1 MRGQNGGPG
10 LEEIL
15 DNELVGEYF
24 GKRCLVFEKRRWD
37 DDFYFYFKRMA
48 SQ

>member
-1 MRGQNGGPG
+1 MEVKGQNGGPG

-24 GKRCLVFEKRRWD
+24 GKSSKKEDHGTMIFFILF
-37 DDFYFYFKRMA
+37 
-48 SQ
+48 